1 MDPHCEGMSTFKH
14 YCGAGLAYRFAEMLI
29 TNKDLLD
36 KLLVLAGIAT
46 VADVVPL
53 IGANRYLVRQSLKL
67 INRGIA
73 TSGVLALVRKMRLEK
88 ITAEDYGYKI
98 GPVCNASGRLLD
110 DGAMDIFHLLSQEL
124 DVFALD
130 YDEQLLKLH
139 ALADTVIERN
149 VDRRRITEEA
159 LERSDAL
166 ISQQCLADD
175 AVYIIYDTQV
185 SEGVMGIVAGKLAEK
200 YMRPVIVFAHAQD
213 GEKLKGSGRTYG
225 NIHLKNQVL
234 DPCKEYFCLR
244 RTCRRC
250 RNDNTRKKSY
260 VVRNKVRKLDIPVL
274 YREKRILYDLEV
286 TKEEIP
292 ELYEK
297 MEFFAP
303 FGEGNPEPVF
313 LSGILN

>member
-1 MDPHCEGMSTFKH
+1 MHW
-14 YCGAGLAYRFAEMLI
+14 I
-29 TNKDLLD
+29 TTN
-36 KLLVLAGIAT
+36 
-46 VADVVPL
+46 
-53 IGANRYLVRQSLKL
+53 S
-67 INRGIA
+67 
-73 TSGVLALVRKMRLEK
+73 
-88 ITAEDYGYKI
+88 
-98 GPVCNASGRLLD
+98 
-110 DGAMDIFHLLSQEL
+110 F
-124 DVFALD
+124 
-130 YDEQLLKLH
+130 LKLH

-234 DPCKEYFCLR
+234 DPCKEYFFCLR

-250 RNDNTRKKSY
+250 RNDNTRKNLMLF
-260 VVRNKVRKLDIPVL
+260 RNKVRKLDIPVL
-274 YREKRILYDLEV
+274 YREKAYFVR
-286 TKEEIP
+286 
-292 ELYEK
+292 
-297 MEFFAP
+297 
-303 FGEGNPEPVF
+303 FGSYKRRN
-313 LSGILN
+313 SGTV